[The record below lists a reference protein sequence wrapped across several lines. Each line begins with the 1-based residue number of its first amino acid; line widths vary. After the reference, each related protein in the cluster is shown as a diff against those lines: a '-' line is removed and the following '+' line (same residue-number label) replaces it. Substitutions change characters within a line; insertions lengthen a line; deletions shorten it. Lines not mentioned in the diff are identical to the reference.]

1 MQIDWKIIQYE
12 RYKTYK
18 FYRFISRRK
27 MMILEWRNKIDIQKW
42 MHTQNDISLE
52 EHLDFIDSLKTI
64 KDKLYF
70 LVKKD
75 NIYIGVIDFT
85 QIKPNESLHM
95 GIYTNPDLKG
105 YGKILLETI
114 IYFSFEILK
123 VEKIFSEVYFENERA
138 FSLYKIYG
146 FKEYSYKI
154 VNDKKVICMELNN
167 IDLIIKVKND

>member
-1 MQIDWKIIQYE
+1 MKDIKLINFIDLSQE
-12 RYKTYK
+12 E
-18 FYRFISRRK
+18 K
-27 MMILEWRNKIDIQKW
+27 MMILEWRNRLDIQKW
-42 MHTQNDISLE
+42 MYTQNDISLE
-52 EHLDFIDSLKTI
+52 EHLDFIDSLKII

-95 GIYTNPDLKG
+95 GIYTNPYLKG

-154 VNDKKVICMELNN
+154 VNDKKLICMELNN
-167 IDLIIKVKND
+167 IDSIIKVKND

>member
-1 MQIDWKIIQYE
+1 MKDIKLINFIDLSQDQK
-12 RYKTYK
+12 K
-18 FYRFISRRK
+18 
-27 MMILEWRNKIDIQKW
+27 MILEWRNKIDIQKW
-42 MHTQNDISLE
+42 MYTQNDISLE

-95 GIYTNPDLKG
+95 GIYINPYLKD

-114 IYFSFEILK
+114 INFSFEILK
-123 VEKIFSEVYFENERA
+123 VVKIYSEVYFENEKA
-138 FSLYKIYG
+138 YLLYKSYG
-146 FKEYSYKI
+146 FKEYSQKR
-154 VNDKKVICMELNN
+154 VNNKRVICMELNN
-167 IDLIIKVKND
+167 KGKK

>member
-1 MQIDWKIIQYE
+1 MKDIKLINFIDLSQEEK
-12 RYKTYK
+12 R
-18 FYRFISRRK
+18 
-27 MMILEWRNKIDIQKW
+27 MILEWRNKIDIQKW
-42 MHTQNDISLE
+42 MYTQNDISLE
-52 EHLDFIDSLKTI
+52 DHLDFIDSLKTI

-123 VEKIFSEVYFENERA
+123 VVKIYSEVYFENEKA
-138 FSLYKIYG
+138 YLLYKSYG
-146 FKEYSYKI
+146 FKEYAEKI
-154 VNDKKVICMELNN
+154 VNNKKVICM
-167 IDLIIKVKND
+167 DLKNKGKI

>member
-1 MQIDWKIIQYE
+1 MKDIKLINFIDLSQE
-12 RYKTYK
+12 E
-18 FYRFISRRK
+18 K
-27 MMILEWRNKIDIQKW
+27 MMILVWRNKIDIQKW

-52 EHLDFIDSLKTI
+52 EHLDFINSLKKI

-95 GIYTNPDLKG
+95 GIYANPDLKG

-154 VNDKKVICMELNN
+154 VNDKKLICMELNN
-167 IDLIIKVKND
+167 IDSIIKVKND

>member
-1 MQIDWKIIQYE
+1 MKDIKLINFIDLSQE
-12 RYKTYK
+12 E
-18 FYRFISRRK
+18 K
-27 MMILEWRNKIDIQKW
+27 MMILEWRNRLDIQKW
-42 MHTQNDISLE
+42 MYTQNDISLE

-95 GIYTNPDLKG
+95 GISTNPDLKD

-123 VEKIFSEVYFENERA
+123 VVKIYSEVYFENEKA
-138 FSLYKIYG
+138 YLLYKSYG
-146 FKEYSYKI
+146 FKEYAEKI
-154 VNDKKVICMELNN
+154 VNNKKVICMDLNN
-167 IDLIIKVKND
+167 KGKI

>member
-1 MQIDWKIIQYE
+1 MKDIKLINFIDLSQDEK
-12 RYKTYK
+12 K
-18 FYRFISRRK
+18 
-27 MMILEWRNKIDIQKW
+27 MILEWRNRLDIQKW
-42 MHTQNDISLE
+42 MYTQNDISLE
-52 EHLDFIDSLKTI
+52 GHLDFIDSLKTI

-75 NIYIGVIDFT
+75 DIYIGVIDFT

-95 GIYTNPDLKG
+95 SIYTNPDLKG

-154 VNDKKVICMELNN
+154 VNDKRVICMELNN
-167 IDLIIKVKND
+167 IDSIIKVKYD

>member
-1 MQIDWKIIQYE
+1 
-12 RYKTYK
+12 
-18 FYRFISRRK
+18 
-27 MMILEWRNKIDIQKW
+27 
-42 MHTQNDISLE
+42 LE

-167 IDLIIKVKND
+167 ID

>member
-1 MQIDWKIIQYE
+1 M
-12 RYKTYK
+12 
-18 FYRFISRRK
+18 FIVFF
-27 MMILEWRNKIDIQKW
+27 ILFNKYTK
-42 MHTQNDISLE
+42 
-52 EHLDFIDSLKTI
+52 
-64 KDKLYF
+64 KLN
-70 LVKKD
+70 KKN

-167 IDLIIKVKND
+167 IDSIIKVKND

>member
-1 MQIDWKIIQYE
+1 MKDIKLINFIDLSQE
-12 RYKTYK
+12 E
-18 FYRFISRRK
+18 K

-52 EHLDFIDSLKTI
+52 EHLDFINSLKTI

-123 VEKIFSEVYFENERA
+123 VVKIYSEVYFENEKA
-138 FSLYKIYG
+138 YLLYKSYG
-146 FKEYSYKI
+146 FKEYAEKI
-154 VNDKKVICMELNN
+154 VNNKKVICMDLNN
-167 IDLIIKVKND
+167 KGKK

>member
-1 MQIDWKIIQYE
+1 MKDIKLINFIDLSQE
-12 RYKTYK
+12 E
-18 FYRFISRRK
+18 K
-27 MMILEWRNKIDIQKW
+27 MMILEWRNRLDIQK
-42 MHTQNDISLE
+42 MMYTQNDISLE
-52 EHLDFIDSLKTI
+52 EHLDFINSLKTI

-85 QIKPNESLHM
+85 QIKSNESLVV
-95 GIYTNPDLKG
+95 GNYANPNLKG

-138 FSLYKIYG
+138 YILYKRYNFIEIG
-146 FKEYSYKI
+146 KKSLNNRKI
-154 VNDKKVICMELNN
+154 IIMELYSKDLNN
-167 IDLIIKVKND
+167 KGKI

>member
-1 MQIDWKIIQYE
+1 MKDIKLINFIDLSQE
-12 RYKTYK
+12 E
-18 FYRFISRRK
+18 K

-52 EHLDFIDSLKTI
+52 EHLDFIDSLRVIT
-64 KDKLYF
+64 DKLYF

-75 NIYIGVIDFT
+75 NINIGVIYFT
-85 QIKPNESLHM
+85 QIKSNESLVV
-95 GIYTNPDLKG
+95 GNYANPNLKG

-138 FSLYKIYG
+138 YILYKRYNFIEIG
-146 FKEYSYKI
+146 KKSLNNRKI
-154 VNDKKVICMELNN
+154 IIMELYSKDLNN
-167 IDLIIKVKND
+167 KGKI

>member
-1 MQIDWKIIQYE
+1 MNNIKLINFTDLSQDEK
-12 RYKTYK
+12 K
-18 FYRFISRRK
+18 
-27 MMILEWRNKIDIQKW
+27 MILEWRNRLDIQKW
-42 MHTQNDISLE
+42 MYTQNDISLE
-52 EHLDFIDSLKTI
+52 DHLDFIDSLKTI

-95 GIYTNPDLKG
+95 GIYANPDLKG

-154 VNDKKVICMELNN
+154 VNGKRVICMELRN
-167 IDLIIKVKND
+167 KK

>member
-1 MQIDWKIIQYE
+1 MKDIKLINFIDLSQE
-12 RYKTYK
+12 E
-18 FYRFISRRK
+18 K
-27 MMILEWRNKIDIQKW
+27 MMILEWRNRLDIQKW
-42 MHTQNDISLE
+42 MYTQNDISLE

-95 GIYTNPDLKG
+95 GIYTNPDLKD

-123 VEKIFSEVYFENERA
+123 VVKIYSEVYFENEKA
-138 FSLYKIYG
+138 YLLYKSYG
-146 FKEYSYKI
+146 FKEYAEKI
-154 VNDKKVICMELNN
+154 VNNKKVICMDLNN
-167 IDLIIKVKND
+167 KGKK

>member
-1 MQIDWKIIQYE
+1 MNNIKLINFIDLSPDEK
-12 RYKTYK
+12 K
-18 FYRFISRRK
+18 
-27 MMILEWRNKIDIQKW
+27 MILEWRNRLDIQKW
-42 MHTQNDISLE
+42 MYTQNDISLE
-52 EHLDFIDSLKTI
+52 EHLDFTDSLKTI

-123 VEKIFSEVYFENERA
+123 VKVIFSEVYFENEKTYN
-138 FSLYKIYG
+138 LYKNYNFREISEK
-146 FKEYSYKI
+146 FI
-154 VNDKKVICMELNN
+154 NDKKVICMEL
-167 IDLIIKVKND
+167 KNEK

>member
-1 MQIDWKIIQYE
+1 MKDIKLINFIDLSQE
-12 RYKTYK
+12 E
-18 FYRFISRRK
+18 K
-27 MMILEWRNKIDIQKW
+27 MMILEWRNRLDIQK
-42 MHTQNDISLE
+42 MMYTQNDISLE

-64 KDKLYF
+64 KD
-70 LVKKD
+70 

-95 GIYTNPDLKG
+95 RIYTNPDLKG

-154 VNDKKVICMELNN
+154 LNDKKVICMELNN
-167 IDLIIKVKND
+167 KSKK

>member
-1 MQIDWKIIQYE
+1 MKEIKLINFTDLSNDEKKI
-12 RYKTYK
+12 
-18 FYRFISRRK
+18 
-27 MMILEWRNKIDIQKW
+27 ILEWRNNPNIKKW
-42 MHTQNDISLE
+42 MYTQSDITLE
-52 EHLDFIDSLKTI
+52 SHLNFIDSLKNS

-154 VNDKKVICMELNN
+154 LNDKKVICMELNN
-167 IDLIIKVKND
+167 IDSIIKVKND

>member
-1 MQIDWKIIQYE
+1 MKDIKLINFIDLSQE
-12 RYKTYK
+12 E
-18 FYRFISRRK
+18 K

-52 EHLDFIDSLKTI
+52 EHLDFINSLKTI

-123 VEKIFSEVYFENERA
+123 VEKIFSEVYFENEKA
-138 FSLYKIYG
+138 YLLYKSYG
-146 FKEYSYKI
+146 FKEYAEKI
-154 VNDKKVICMELNN
+154 VNNKKVICMDLNN
-167 IDLIIKVKND
+167 KGKI

>member
-1 MQIDWKIIQYE
+1 MKDIKLINFIDLSQE
-12 RYKTYK
+12 E
-18 FYRFISRRK
+18 K
-27 MMILEWRNKIDIQKW
+27 MMILEWRNRLDIQKW
-42 MHTQNDISLE
+42 MYTQNDISLE
-52 EHLDFIDSLKTI
+52 DHLDFIDSLKTI

-75 NIYIGVIDFT
+75 NIYIGVIDFN

-138 FSLYKIYG
+138 YILYKRYNFIEIG
-146 FKEYSYKI
+146 
-154 VNDKKVICMELNN
+154 KKSLNNRKNIIMELYSKDLNN
-167 IDLIIKVKND
+167 KGKI

>member
-1 MQIDWKIIQYE
+1 MSLGIDWKIIQYE

-70 LVKKD
+70 CEPK
-75 NIYIGVIDFT
+75 F
-85 QIKPNESLHM
+85 
-95 GIYTNPDLKG
+95 
-105 YGKILLETI
+105 LL
-114 IYFSFEILK
+114 YFCNRQELF
-123 VEKIFSEVYFENERA
+123 
-138 FSLYKIYG
+138 
-146 FKEYSYKI
+146 
-154 VNDKKVICMELNN
+154 DKQTYAHCRN
-167 IDLIIKVKND
+167 

>member
-1 MQIDWKIIQYE
+1 MEAGIGLALINFIDLSQE
-12 RYKTYK
+12 E
-18 FYRFISRRK
+18 K
-27 MMILEWRNKIDIQKW
+27 MMILEWRNRLDIQKW
-42 MHTQNDISLE
+42 MYTQNDISLE
-52 EHLDFIDSLKTI
+52 EHLDFINSLKTI

-95 GIYTNPDLKG
+95 GIYTNPDLK
-105 YGKILLETI
+105 TI

-167 IDLIIKVKND
+167 IDSIIKVKND

>member
-1 MQIDWKIIQYE
+1 MKDIKLINFIDLSQE
-12 RYKTYK
+12 E
-18 FYRFISRRK
+18 K

-75 NIYIGVIDFT
+75 DIYIGVINFT
-85 QIKPNESLHM
+85 QIKQNESLHM
-95 GIYTNPDLKG
+95 GVYTNPDLKG

-114 IYFSFEILK
+114 INFSFEILK

-138 FSLYKIYG
+138 YILYKRYNFIEIG
-146 FKEYSYKI
+146 KKSLNNRKI
-154 VNDKKVICMELNN
+154 IIMELYSKDLNN
-167 IDLIIKVKND
+167 KGKI

>member
-1 MQIDWKIIQYE
+1 MKDIKLINFIDLSQE
-12 RYKTYK
+12 E
-18 FYRFISRRK
+18 K

-70 LVKKD
+70 LVKKN

-146 FKEYSYKI
+146 FKKYSQKR
-154 VNDKKVICMELNN
+154 VNNKRVICMELNN
-167 IDLIIKVKND
+167 KGKK

>member
-1 MQIDWKIIQYE
+1 MKDIKLINFIDLSQE
-12 RYKTYK
+12 E
-18 FYRFISRRK
+18 K

-42 MHTQNDISLE
+42 VHTQNDISLE

-75 NIYIGVIDFT
+75 DIYIGVINFT
-85 QIKPNESLHM
+85 QIKSNESLVM
-95 GIYTNPDLKG
+95 GIYANPNLKG

-146 FKEYSYKI
+146 FKDYSYKI
-154 VNDKKVICMELNN
+154 VNDKRVICMELNN
-167 IDLIIKVKND
+167 IDSIIKVKND

>member
-1 MQIDWKIIQYE
+1 MKDIKLINFIDLSQE
-12 RYKTYK
+12 E
-18 FYRFISRRK
+18 K
-27 MMILEWRNKIDIQKW
+27 MMILEWRNRLDIQKW
-42 MHTQNDISLE
+42 MYTQNDISLE
-52 EHLDFIDSLKTI
+52 DHLDFIDSLKTI

-85 QIKPNESLHM
+85 QIKSNESLVV
-95 GIYTNPDLKG
+95 GNYANPNLKG

-154 VNDKKVICMELNN
+154 VNDKKLICMELNN
-167 IDLIIKVKND
+167 IDSIIKVKND